1 MRGYSMFELSFV
13 YVLFDDSTDIYWAR
27 SRVLEYLNFARDRL
41 PAGVQPKLGPDATG
55 VGWVYQY
62 VLFPGCASLGVK
74 LRERRFEIKTQA
86 RLLGPGRLAPGVEGV
101 VATWTKLAFEVP
113 GDAQLARAVRAE
125 AATVAVAKQRWVRLL
140 TPDDA
145 SQPITRTSDMTIAQ
159 GCAVELCRLRLRD
172 SEWWSVGLEAFGDP
186 SRIERCLRR
195 AVPLALAANRL
206 PCELTVRNSMGYPTW
221 FAALGL
227 A

>member
-1 MRGYSMFELSFV
+1 MMTMSAEVRWFFLG
-13 YVLFDDSTDIYWAR
+13 
-27 SRVLEYLNFARDRL
+27 
-41 PAGVQPKLGPDATG
+41 QPPQTVPDALAMTEEHR
-55 VGWVYQY
+55 QPERTDEY
-62 VLFPGCASLGVK
+62 VLFPGCAALGVK

-86 RLLGPGRLAPGVEGV
+86 RLLGPGRLAPGVEEI
-101 VATWTKLAFEVP
+101 VATWIKLAFEVP

-125 AATVAVAKQRWVRLL
+125 AATVAVAKQRWVRVL

-145 SQPITRTSDMTIAQ
+145 SEPIARTSDTTIAQ

-186 SRIERCLRR
+186 TRIERCLRR
-195 AVPLALAANRL
+195 AVPLALVANRL
-206 PCELTVRNSMGYPTW
+206 PCELTVRNSMAYPTW

-227 A
+227 V